1 MELHKGEIQVESEV
15 DKGSCFIVA
24 LQTGNAHF
32 TPEDLQNDSSVSSTA
47 DLDVLP
53 MQEEIELPD
62 DQAQSANK
70 PTILLVEDNEEILNM
85 LVDIFSPTY
94 EVYTASNGLKGWEE
108 TQRLQ
113 PDLVL
118 SDIMMPEMSGKKM
131 CYKIKN
137 NVNLSHIPVV
147 LLTALSS
154 VEYAI
159 EGYMYGADDY
169 ITKPFNIQLLLSR
182 CNNLINNRRLLMKKF
197 RKQQSEN
204 PVIGNAVSHADKELL
219 DKAIEIIKNNF
230 ENQDFNM
237 NVLAAEL
244 AIGRNKLYAR
254 IRELTGMTPNEF
266 VLKLKLDESIELL
279 NNHPELNISEIS
291 DRLGFSST
299 PYFTKCFKSIY
310 GIAPLNYRK
319 RD

>member
-1 MELHKGEIQVESEV
+1 
-15 DKGSCFIVA
+15 
-24 LQTGNAHF
+24 
-32 TPEDLQNDSSVSSTA
+32 
-47 DLDVLP
+47 
-53 MQEEIELPD
+53 
-62 DQAQSANK
+62 
-70 PTILLVEDNEEILNM
+70 
-85 LVDIFSPTY
+85 
-94 EVYTASNGLKGWEE
+94 
-108 TQRLQ
+108 
-113 PDLVL
+113 
-118 SDIMMPEMSGKKM
+118 
-131 CYKIKN
+131 
-137 NVNLSHIPVV
+137 
-147 LLTALSS
+147 
-154 VEYAI
+154 
-159 EGYMYGADDY
+159 
-169 ITKPFNIQLLLSR
+169 
-182 CNNLINNRRLLMKKF
+182 MKKF

>member
-1 MELHKGEIQVESEV
+1 MLERI
-15 DKGSCFIVA
+15 
-24 LQTGNAHF
+24 
-32 TPEDLQNDSSVSSTA
+32 
-47 DLDVLP
+47 
-53 MQEEIELPD
+53 IELTAENLGADAATITAETSFKD
-62 DQAQSANK
+62 DLHADSLDLFELAMAF
-70 PTILLVEDNEEILNM
+70 EEE
-85 LVDIFSPTY
+85 F
-94 EVYTASNGLKGWEE
+94 
-108 TQRLQ
+108 
-113 PDLVL
+113 
-118 SDIMMPEMSGKKM
+118 
-131 CYKIKN
+131 
-137 NVNLSHIPVV
+137 
-147 LLTALSS
+147 S
-154 VEYAI
+154 VEI
-159 EGYMYGADDY
+159 
-169 ITKPFNIQLLLSR
+169 P
-182 CNNLINNRRLLMKKF
+182 
-197 RKQQSEN
+197 SED

>member
-1 MELHKGEIQVESEV
+1 M
-15 DKGSCFIVA
+15 
-24 LQTGNAHF
+24 
-32 TPEDLQNDSSVSSTA
+32 
-47 DLDVLP
+47 
-53 MQEEIELPD
+53 
-62 DQAQSANK
+62 
-70 PTILLVEDNEEILNM
+70 
-85 LVDIFSPTY
+85 
-94 EVYTASNGLKGWEE
+94 
-108 TQRLQ
+108 
-113 PDLVL
+113 
-118 SDIMMPEMSGKKM
+118 
-131 CYKIKN
+131 
-137 NVNLSHIPVV
+137 
-147 LLTALSS
+147 
-154 VEYAI
+154 
-159 EGYMYGADDY
+159 
-169 ITKPFNIQLLLSR
+169 
-182 CNNLINNRRLLMKKF
+182 
-197 RKQQSEN
+197 
-204 PVIGNAVSHADKELL
+204 